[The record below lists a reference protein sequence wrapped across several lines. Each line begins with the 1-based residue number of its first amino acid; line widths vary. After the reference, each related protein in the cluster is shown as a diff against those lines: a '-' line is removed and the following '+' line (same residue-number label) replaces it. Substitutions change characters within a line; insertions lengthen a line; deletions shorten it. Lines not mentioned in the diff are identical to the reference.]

1 MPLLPAHLFV
11 GIIADFTRQTSID
24 DNHNPP
30 SNSGIKTSQ
39 GWPVYDYES
48 GFALFIP
55 LYERERFFAATLLGM
70 LHQPGEGIAYL
81 ARLNRWWILVLLS
94 VNWLRCWG
102 VSCKIANHRLN
113 ILIIQVLFTPGG

>member
-24 DNHNPP
+24 DDLNPA

-55 LYERERFFAATLLGM
+55 PFAKGDERGIYLS
-70 LHQPGEGIAYL
+70 HPQPGKIPLTLPLSKGEVFC
-81 ARLNRWWILVLLS
+81 RLSFGNVAPTW
-94 VNWLRCWG
+94 
-102 VSCKIANHRLN
+102 
-113 ILIIQVLFTPGG
+113 